1 MAVEDEESDM
11 KGNPLVALGQS
22 GQSPWLDYIHRGMI
36 GSGELARR
44 VAEDGIRGVTSNPT
58 IFEKAVSAGHDY
70 DAQVLDLA
78 RKRAPLAEAYKAIV
92 TDDIRAAADVLRPVY
107 DASGGDD
114 GYVSLEVDPDL
125 ARDTRAT
132 IARAREL
139 FDAVGRPNVMI
150 KIPGTM
156 EGLPAVEET
165 IASGVPVNIT
175 LIFSVA
181 RYGKVVDAY
190 LRGLERW
197 IGAGGDPRRIASVA
211 SFFVSRIDTAVD
223 TLLLSAV
230 ERWPGS
236 PKAETALSLLGKTA
250 VASAQSAYAKFL
262 GIADTPRWKSLAAR
276 GARKQRLLWASTGT
290 KNPKYSDVKYVEELI
305 GPDTVNTMPPQTMD
319 AFRDHGTVADALSG
333 TGDSAK
339 AVLDDY
345 ALMETGIEEVCSRLE
360 EQGVKSF
367 LDSYRKLLAAIEGRL
382 SSASAG

>member
-1 MAVEDEESDM
+1 M
-11 KGNPLVALGQS
+11 KVNPLVALGWA

-36 GSGELARR
+36 ASGELGRR
-44 VAEDGIRGVTSNPT
+44 IAEDGIRGVTSNPT
-58 IFEKAVSAGHDY
+58 IFEKAVSSGHDY
-70 DAQVLDLA
+70 DAQILALA
-78 RKRAPLAEAYKAIV
+78 RAGTPLSEAYKAIV

-107 DASGGDD
+107 DASRGDD

-125 ARDTRAT
+125 ARDTKAT

-150 KIPGTM
+150 KIPGTK

-175 LIFSVA
+175 LIFSTKRYEEVA
-181 RYGKVVDAY
+181 DAY
-190 LRGLERW
+190 MRGLERLLSS
-197 IGAGGDPRRIASVA
+197 GGDPRKVASVA

-223 TLLLSAV
+223 ALLLSTV

-236 PKAETALSLLGKTA
+236 AKAETALSLLGKTA
-250 VASAQSAYAKFL
+250 VASARVAYGKFL
-262 GIADTPRWKSLAAR
+262 ALCDTPRWKSLAAR
-276 GARKQRLLWASTGT
+276 GARVQRPLWASTGT

-319 AFRDHGTVADALSG
+319 AFRDHGTVANVLSG
-333 TGDSAK
+333 AEADAK

-345 ALMETGIEEVCSRLE
+345 GLMETGIEAVCAQLE
-360 EQGVKSF
+360 EEGVKSF
-367 LDSYRKLLAAIEGRL
+367 LDSYRKLLAAVEKRL
-382 SSASAG
+382 SGASA

>member
-1 MAVEDEESDM
+1 M
-11 KGNPLVALGQS
+11 KVNPLVALGWA

-36 GSGELARR
+36 ASGELGRR
-44 VAEDGIRGVTSNPT
+44 IAEDGIRGVTSNPT
-58 IFEKAVSAGHDY
+58 IFEKAVSSGHVY
-70 DAQVLDLA
+70 DAQIFALA
-78 RKRAPLAEAYKAIV
+78 RAGTPLPEAYKAIV
-92 TDDIRAAADVLRPVY
+92 TDDIRAAADVLRPVH
-107 DASGGDD
+107 DASRGDD

-125 ARDTRAT
+125 ARDTKAT

-150 KIPGTM
+150 KIPGTK

-165 IASGVPVNIT
+165 ISSGVPVNIT
-175 LIFSVA
+175 LIFSAKRYEEVA
-181 RYGKVVDAY
+181 DAY
-190 LRGLERW
+190 MRGLERLLSS
-197 IGAGGDPRRIASVA
+197 GGDPRKVASVA

-223 TLLLSAV
+223 ALLLSTV

-250 VASAQSAYAKFL
+250 VASARVAYGKFL
-262 GIADTPRWKSLAAR
+262 ALTGTPRWKSLAAR
-276 GARKQRLLWASTGT
+276 GARVQRPLWASTGT

-333 TGDSAK
+333 AEEEAK

-345 ALMETGIEEVCSRLE
+345 GLMETGIEEVCARLE
-360 EQGVKSF
+360 EEGVKSF
-367 LDSYRKLLAAIEGRL
+367 LDSYRKLLAAVEKRL
-382 SSASAG
+382 SSASA

>member
-1 MAVEDEESDM
+1 M
-11 KGNPLVALGQS
+11 KVNPLVALGWA

-36 GSGELARR
+36 ASGELGRR
-44 VAEDGIRGVTSNPT
+44 IAEDGIRGVTSNPT
-58 IFEKAVSAGHDY
+58 IFEKAVSSGHDY
-70 DAQVLDLA
+70 DAQIFALA
-78 RKRAPLAEAYKAIV
+78 RAGTPLPEAYKAIV
-92 TDDIRAAADVLRPVY
+92 TDDIRAAADVLRPVH
-107 DASGGDD
+107 DATRGDD

-125 ARDTRAT
+125 ARDTKAT

-150 KIPGTM
+150 KIPGTK

-165 IASGVPVNIT
+165 ISSGVPVNIT
-175 LIFSVA
+175 LIFSAKRYEEVA
-181 RYGKVVDAY
+181 DAY
-190 LRGLERW
+190 MRGLERLLSS
-197 IGAGGDPRRIASVA
+197 GGDPRKVASVA

-223 TLLLSAV
+223 ALLLSTV

-250 VASAQSAYAKFL
+250 VASARVAYGKFL
-262 GIADTPRWKSLAAR
+262 ALTGTPRWKSLAAR
-276 GARKQRLLWASTGT
+276 GARVQRPLWASTGT

-333 TGDSAK
+333 AEEEAK

-345 ALMETGIEEVCSRLE
+345 GLMETGIEEVCARLE
-360 EQGVKSF
+360 EEGVKSF
-367 LDSYRKLLAAIEGRL
+367 LDSYRKLLAAVEKRL
-382 SSASAG
+382 SSASA